1 MLSRSRAF
9 GYENL
14 GFCVIQR
21 RPRAKFFKRRDTR
34 CEEFTD
40 ALRMGGAAI
49 IPHLRSQAEL
59 FSRSHRVVSVD
70 LRGHGRS
77 DAPHQNYTMAAFA
90 VGGDGPA
97 SDVRSH
103 RPLLGSVVGNCCA
116 AGGTLRLDL
125 LILRARSVLATYSRS
140 WY

>member
-1 MLSRSRAF
+1 VLSRSRAF

-77 DAPHQNYTMAAFA
+77 DAPHQNYTMAPSRLEVMGQLQTYDRTDLFLAQLLETA
-90 VGGDGPA
+90 ARPA
-97 SDVRSH
+97 G
-103 RPLLGSVVGNCCA
+103 LFG
-116 AGGTLRLDL
+116 
-125 LILRARSVLATYSRS
+125 
-140 WY
+140 